1 MLVTYSSVCYWLA
14 THNRLKI
21 KIQRIVS
28 HLPLGTESSVALW
41 DIFLGLRGLGFSSLN
56 KECVTW
62 YAAIWKC
69 EYLTPLG
76 VICILNLVSQTNVY
90 WTEYLQIVF
99 LTGKGTDVW
108 VPIKIL
114 TLNTYKSLSL
124 FCSALTR
131 ILGGRV
137 VEALWAL
144 RVQIPEAPALLFPV
158 SHIWHGKV
166 I

>member
-1 MLVTYSSVCYWLA
+1 MSFYSESKFLISLFLVTYSSVCYWLV

-62 YAAIWKC
+62 YSAIRKC

-76 VICILNLVSQTNVY
+76 GICILNLVSQMNVY
-90 WTEYLQIVF
+90 WTEYLQIF
-99 LTGKGTDVW
+99 
-108 VPIKIL
+108 
-114 TLNTYKSLSL
+114 
-124 FCSALTR
+124 F
-131 ILGGRV
+131 
-137 VEALWAL
+137 
-144 RVQIPEAPALLFPV
+144 F
-158 SHIWHGKV
+158 
-166 I
+166 